1 MSMKIGIAKKI
12 VKEKTKNFLLSNII
26 QYNSITF
33 KLINLFIIFN
43 FLFFSFKFIIKK
55 PLTRNLFRNINLT
68 KLLINEK
75 NLDYNDCSF
84 IKHKLEKR
92 KGPFDFE
99 TEFYF
104 IISLISCKIPFSF
117 IRFGDG
123 EGSIMKGKIF
133 NCTRDKWV
141 WRPENKN
148 FRKILIDSSSICIN
162 KNNFIGIPGK
172 VWKEIAESILSFSNC
187 TSSKYMSYSTL
198 FINKNFPY
206 FHDWI
211 LSFINN
217 LNRWKIILVAN
228 QIINSNI
235 SWAYKFFYVPDH
247 IVEIWDEYST
257 SFLSKLLDEA
267 KHNELIFFVS
277 AGPASNVIILYLTK
291 INNKNIYIDFGS
303 AIEFITKGYSTRS
316 YLNNKSKN
324 AGQRCETFSFKE
336 KNLIYME

>member
-1 MSMKIGIAKKI
+1 MSMKIGIAEKI
-12 VKEKTKNFLLSNII
+12 AKERTKNFIFSNII
-26 QYNSITF
+26 QHNLITY
-33 KLINLFIIFN
+33 KLIGLIIILN
-43 FLFFSFKFIIKK
+43 SLIFSFTFIIKK
-55 PLTRNLFRNINLT
+55 PLKSDLFRNMNLT
-68 KLLINEK
+68 KLLKNEI

-84 IKHKLEKR
+84 IRHKLEKR
-92 KGPFDFE
+92 EGPFDFE

-141 WRPENKN
+141 WVPENKN
-148 FRKILIDSSSICIN
+148 FRKSLIESSSICIN

-172 VWKEIAESILSFSNC
+172 VWNQIAESVLSFSNC

-235 SWAYKFFYVPDH
+235 SWAYKFFYIPDH

-257 SFLSKLLDEA
+257 SFLSKLLDVA
-267 KHNELIFFVS
+267 KHNQLIFFVS

-316 YLNNKSKN
+316 YLNKKSKN
-324 AGQRCETFSFKE
+324 AGQRSESFLL
-336 KNLIYME
+336 KNKRLIYIE